1 MFFRDI
7 IQKYLIEKTDNGFIQ
22 FLRYCFVGGLAF
34 LVDYGMLY
42 VLSDLISLHYIIA
55 ASVAFIAGLVV
66 NYILSTRW
74 VFSGAKLTNKR
85 REFIVFALIGVVGLF
100 LTDLLMYVLTDKVGF
115 HYLISKLVTAAIVLF
130 WNFIARKVILF

>member
-7 IQKYLIEKTDNGFIQ
+7 IQKYLLEKTDNGFIQ

-66 NYILSTRW
+66 NYFLSTRW